1 MNNYDV
7 ENRNESCYNEHVGE
21 TTEQR
26 LERLE
31 RMNGL

>member
-21 TTEQR
+21 MIEQR

-31 RMNGL
+31 GL